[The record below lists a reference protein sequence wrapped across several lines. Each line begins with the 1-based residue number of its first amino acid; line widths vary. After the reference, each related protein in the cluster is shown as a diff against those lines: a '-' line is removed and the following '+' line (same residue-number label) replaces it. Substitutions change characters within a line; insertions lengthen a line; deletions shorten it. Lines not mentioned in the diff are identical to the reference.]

1 MSQVAAI
8 LVFALALLTMVAA
21 MLLWTRARTRE
32 RQEDVLL
39 RLRAGADAA
48 GLAGIGGEVQRVE
61 NPLLRWVCHLVWRT
75 GADTDPGMVARWL
88 IAFAL
93 LLPVAIVLMGWLA
106 GLVTILIV
114 LTITW
119 AVLSRQAARRR
130 AKIIDQLPD
139 FLESVSRVL
148 SAGNSL
154 EESLIASAQEA
165 QDPLRGL
172 FVSVGRQIRLG
183 ASVDA
188 VLAEMAEIHRL
199 RDLQVMAMAA
209 TINRRYGGSL
219 RDIFRSLVQAIRSR
233 DMAARELRALTA
245 ETRFSAVVL
254 AVIPVGI
261 MLYILA
267 RNPEYYS
274 DMWADPGGRMMLF
287 ISALMQAAGVF
298 VIWRMVASV
307 ADGDA

>member
-1 MSQVAAI
+1 MNQAAAI
-8 LVFALALLTMVAA
+8 LVFALALIAVVAA
-21 MLLWTRARTRE
+21 MLLWTQARSRE
-32 RQEDVLL
+32 RQEEVLL
-39 RLRAGADAA
+39 RLRAGADTSSLA
-48 GLAGIGGEVQRVE
+48 GLGTEAQRID
-61 NPLLRWVCHLVWRT
+61 NPFLRWVAHLVWRT
-75 GADTDPGMVARWL
+75 GADTEPGMIARWL

-93 LLPVAIVLMGWLA
+93 LVPVAIVLMGWLA
-106 GLVTILIV
+106 GLVTIAIV
-114 LTITW
+114 LVVTW
-119 AVLSRQAARRR
+119 AVLARQAARRR

-139 FLESVSRVL
+139 FLESVARVL

-154 EESLIASAQEA
+154 EEALIASAQEA

-188 VLAEMAEIHRL
+188 VLSDMADIHRL

-209 TINRRYGGSL
+209 SINRRYGGSL

-267 RNPEYYS
+267 LNPEYYG
-274 DMWADPGGRMMLF
+274 DMWADGGGRMML
-287 ISALMQAAGVF
+287 IGSALMQVTGVF
-298 VIWRMVASV
+298 VIWRMIAGVE
-307 ADGDA
+307 DGEA